1 MYAYSQNRRILKKER
16 RVAMT
21 IFAKV
26 KASVTLKNVA
36 KLYGMK
42 VFRNNMICCPFHNDR
57 HPSMKLNDDYF
68 YCDFT
73 ARLFEISLKDAA
85 EKLASDFGIDTDK
98 PVESAIKPKHPMIQS
113 LKEDENYCFNVLCEY
128 LRLLRKWKIDY
139 APKTPDDEIDDRF
152 VEACQMLCTIEHLTD
167 VLIFEDLEIRM
178 CAVKELLS
186 DGKITEL
193 DERLKRIKK
202 EEQEDEREG
211 II

>member
-1 MYAYSQNRRILKKER
+1 
-16 RVAMT
+16 MT
-21 IFAKV
+21 IFENV
-26 KASVTLKNVA
+26 KASVAPKDA
-36 KLYGMK
+36 AERYGIK
-42 VFRNNMICCPFHNDR
+42 KFHNNMICCPFHNDR
-57 HPSMKLNDDYF
+57 YPSMKLNDDYF
-68 YCDFT
+68 YCFGCSAHGDVIDFT

-85 EKLASDFGIDTDK
+85 EKLVSDFGIDTDK

-113 LKEDENYCFNVLCEY
+113 LKEDENYCYNVLCNY
-128 LRLLRKWKIDY
+128 LHLLRRWEIDY

-152 VEACQMLCTIEHLTD
+152 VEACQMLCRIEYMTEF
-167 VLIFEDLEIRM
+167 LIVEDWELRVK
-178 CAVKELLS
+178 AVKELLS